1 MPLAFGFCRQLQVK
15 LVTPKANNIAIHHFA
30 PASGLG
36 LTIHSDLPI
45 SNQEFRLSPGAG
57 HAFKF
62 EDFVELYRFFLYLN
76 CVHVLL
82 QQAVALTENGFLP
95 RSELRLV
102 CNKAF
107 PSRHIINEWWTK
119 ALLLQVLAGD
129 R

>member
-1 MPLAFGFCRQLQVK
+1 MK

-76 CVHVLL
+76 CMHALL
-82 QQAVALTENGFLP
+82 QQAVALNKNG
-95 RSELRLV
+95 LV
-102 CNKAF
+102 F
-107 PSRHIINEWWTK
+107 RGGS
-119 ALLLQVLAGD
+119 V
-129 R
+129 